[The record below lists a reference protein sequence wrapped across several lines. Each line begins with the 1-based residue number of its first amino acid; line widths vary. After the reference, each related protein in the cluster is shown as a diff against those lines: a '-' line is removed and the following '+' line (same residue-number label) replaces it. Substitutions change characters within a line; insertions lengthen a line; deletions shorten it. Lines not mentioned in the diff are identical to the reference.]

1 MQEIET
7 HPLVWGPS
15 LLSFPFPPPPF
26 FSGPKH
32 EYITIRGKELV
43 LGVGNA
49 ANSSGLPLLSTD
61 NSSGLPLLST
71 DNSSGLPLLSTAV
84 GHKTCRTPI

>member
-1 MQEIET
+1 MKETET
-7 HPLVWGPS
+7 HPLVWRPS

-32 EYITIRGKELV
+32 QHITMFGKELV

-49 ANSSGLPLLSTD
+49 DNTFGLPLLSTD

-71 DNSSGLPLLSTAV
+71 DDSSGSSLRSTAA
-84 GHKTCRTPI
+84 GHKTCWTPI